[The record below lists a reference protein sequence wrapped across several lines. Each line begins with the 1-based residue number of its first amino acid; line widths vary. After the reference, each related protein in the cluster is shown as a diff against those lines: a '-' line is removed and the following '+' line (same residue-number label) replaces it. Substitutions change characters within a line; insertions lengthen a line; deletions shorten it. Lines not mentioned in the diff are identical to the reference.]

1 MLFLFVQRY
10 CTGSNKCTPV
20 FGRWKRR
27 LPVMHGHFRQLFSRL
42 LGQCC
47 DCTHSMLPADCSCL
61 KNVHQL
67 KIHFLTLCKKINQ
80 DAAPVCARELLLHGS
95 ACIGGS
101 IPQPLASAKL
111 LALISIFNL
120 SSCLSFCNQS
130 CSCFSCGKAQ
140 HDQVLHPR
148 FCTCLMLYWPG
159 SAVTQQQQKTS

>member
-1 MLFLFVQRY
+1 
-10 CTGSNKCTPV
+10 
-20 FGRWKRR
+20 
-27 LPVMHGHFRQLFSRL
+27 MHGHFSQLCSRL
-42 LGQCC
+42 LGECC
-47 DCTHSMLPADCSCL
+47 HCIHSMLPADCSCL
-61 KNVHQL
+61 KNFHQL
-67 KIHFLTLCKKINQ
+67 KNTFLNTLQENQ
-80 DAAPVCARELLLHGS
+80 SRCCTSVHMCARELLLHGS

-140 HDQVLHPR
+140 HDQVLHPCT
-148 FCTCLMLYWPG
+148 CTCLMLYWPG